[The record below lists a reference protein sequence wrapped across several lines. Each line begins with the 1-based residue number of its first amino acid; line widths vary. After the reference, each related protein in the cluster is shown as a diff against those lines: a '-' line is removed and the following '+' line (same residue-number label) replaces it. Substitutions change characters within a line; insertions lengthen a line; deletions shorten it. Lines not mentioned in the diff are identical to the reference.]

1 MRDVVKIGD
10 APVAKG
16 GFADVWE
23 GSLRGH
29 HIAIK
34 EVRVNAM
41 GLSGI
46 LKVRLYSGMMTTAD
60 LWMK

>member
-46 LKVRLYSGMMTTAD
+46 LKV
-60 LWMK
+60 